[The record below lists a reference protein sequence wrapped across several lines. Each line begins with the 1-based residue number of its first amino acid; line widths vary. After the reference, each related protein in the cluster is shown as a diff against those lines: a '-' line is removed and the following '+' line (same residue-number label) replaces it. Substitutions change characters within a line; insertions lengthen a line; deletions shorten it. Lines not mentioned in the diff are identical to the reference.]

1 MIEADA
7 MHELSIAVSIVDAV
21 CEELQRRGDPKLHAV
36 HLTMGALSGIVKES
50 LLFAYDAACEGT
62 PLAGTRLVIDETP
75 GEEFLVTALEIEA

>member
-1 MIEADA
+1 

-21 CEELQRRGDPKLHAV
+21 CEELQRRGDPKLLAV

-62 PLAGTRLVIDETP
+62 PLAGTRLVIDETA